1 MSVSPDTAG
10 QFDGVSAFADCCRW
24 LADAHESGDP
34 AQIVASLCE
43 IYRLLVSRGWAPSE
57 RSLILLRLH
66 AEVVDL
72 ELSLLALPPSEA
84 A

>member
-1 MSVSPDTAG
+1 MYLPPSSAA
-10 QFDGVSAFADCCRW
+10 QCDGVSVLADCCQW
-24 LADAHESGDP
+24 VADAHVSGDP
-34 AQIVASLCE
+34 EQIVASLCE

-57 RSLILLRLH
+57 RALILLRLH

-72 ELSLLALPPSEA
+72 ELSQLGFPPSEA